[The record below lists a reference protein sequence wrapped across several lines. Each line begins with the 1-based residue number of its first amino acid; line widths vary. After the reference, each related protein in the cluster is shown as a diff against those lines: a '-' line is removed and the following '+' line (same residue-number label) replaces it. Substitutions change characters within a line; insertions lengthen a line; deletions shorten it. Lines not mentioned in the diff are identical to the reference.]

1 MQWWPVIQSI
11 FGFRLPMR
19 WALAGRHGRRIGPS
33 ACAVSP
39 GSAPTGDRTLQ
50 PVARTASVLQVLVVD
65 DEPGNLQDAIDL
77 LSQFDI
83 TPATACNGSKALA
96 LAGER
101 QFDLI
106 LMDISMPEMDG
117 LQAAHRIRQFESEH
131 PERPRTTLVAY
142 TTGRLLEDK
151 ALQAHAGFDE
161 AMKKPCSAPQMQAC
175 LHRLR
180 QADPEHLSSPPQ
192 GTSALARH

>member
-1 MQWWPVIQSI
+1 MRWWPVFNSI
-11 FGFRLPMR
+11 LGFRLPMR
-19 WALAGRHGRRIGPS
+19 RDAVDRQGRRTDPS
-33 ACAVSP
+33 ACAVSS
-39 GSAPTGDRTLQ
+39 GSAPPSHRALQ
-50 PVARTASVLQVLVVD
+50 PVSRTASVLQVLVVD
-65 DEPGNLQDAIDL
+65 DEPGNVQDAIEL

-83 TPATACNGSKALA
+83 TPATACNGSEALA

-117 LQAAHRIRQFESEH
+117 LQAAHEIRQFESEH
-131 PERPRTTLVAY
+131 PGRPRTTLVAY
-142 TTGRLLEDK
+142 TTGMLLEDK
-151 ALQAHAGFDE
+151 ALQDHAGFDE

-180 QADPEHLSSPPQ
+180 QADPERASPPR
-192 GTSALARH
+192 GTSPLARH